1 MRRFLVLA
9 LLLAAFA
16 ACGDDDV
23 AVTTT
28 GGGDGTT
35 TTEASGTTATTATP
49 TTSAAPATTTAPST
63 TQTDAS
69 TTTTTATT
77 VAPGGGVL
85 AMIRLSF
92 QPVPYVLITNV
103 GAAPIDLGD
112 HWLCRRPAYRQLP
125 SIMMDPGDTV
135 VVGLGDT
142 PPPDDLVGLAGS
154 VDLGRALGVITRADG
169 ELGLYTAPTFDSP
182 SAIVDYVEWGSA
194 DHGRESVAVEAGIWT
209 AGAFVEVPPEA
220 LALTSS
226 GLPEAGFEDWAA
238 EVGG

>member
-1 MRRFLVLA
+1 MQRILAVAFLVLVA
-9 LLLAAFA
+9 A
-16 ACGDDDV
+16 ACGDGDAGDTSLV
-23 AVTTT
+23 A
-28 GGGDGTT
+28 TT
-35 TTEASGTTATTATP
+35 TTAG
-49 TTSAAPATTTAPST
+49 
-63 TQTDAS
+63 AS
-69 TTTTTATT
+69 TTTVTTPAPTTTSAPSSTTSAPTTTAGIETTTTT

-85 AMIRLSF
+85 AMTRLSF

-112 HWLCRRPAYRQLP
+112 HWLCRRPAYKQLP
-125 SIMMDPGDTV
+125 QLTMQPGDTV

-182 SAIVDYVEWGSA
+182 TAIVDYVEWGAA

-209 AGAFVEVPPEA
+209 AGAFVEVPPET

-238 EVGG
+238 EIGG

>member
-1 MRRFLVLA
+1 MRRVLVMA
-9 LLLAAFA
+9 LLATAMA
-16 ACGDDDV
+16 ACSGDDG

-28 GGGDGTT
+28 GAAEGTT
-35 TTEASGTTATTATP
+35 TS
-49 TTSAAPATTTAPST
+49 APST
-63 TQTDAS
+63 TVTTAAPTTSGAPSTTAAS
-69 TTTTTATT
+69 TTTVETTTTTTTT
-77 VAPGGGVL
+77 VAPGRGVL

-92 QPVPYVLITNV
+92 QPSPYVLITNV

-112 HWLCRRPAYRQLP
+112 HWLCRRPSYKQLP
-125 SIMMDPGDTV
+125 QLTMDPGDTV
-135 VVGLGDT
+135 AVGLGDT

-154 VDLGRALGVITRADG
+154 VDLGRALGAITRTEG

-182 SAIVDYVEWGSA
+182 SAIVDYVQWGAA

-238 EVGG
+238 EIGG